1 MNQVT
6 KEWIRLIL
14 QGDKKLI
21 PLKQLKPVE
30 MGHYPELSVK
40 KLYEEFS
47 KRSDIQIYM
56 PPKVGKGRQL
66 EKRYFF
72 NIANTIYEDEL

>member
-30 MGHYPELSVK
+30 VGHYTELSVK
-40 KLYEEFS
+40 KLYDEFS
-47 KRSDIQIYM
+47 KRPAI
-56 PPKVGKGRQL
+56 
-66 EKRYFF
+66 
-72 NIANTIYEDEL
+72 